1 MFVNFNNIFKG
12 KPQSQQKVPQV
23 LIDEMNKDL
32 NDNLKDY
39 LEFEALDD
47 GACVLRQK
55 DSSAG
60 NITLN
65 GLAYELTEEQ
75 KNILGTKPSSE
86 DIAFYLY
93 NSNDKIK
100 LSPIEDGIILIDD
113 YQISLNQFFQK
124 PLKGI
129 TGNVTEIFMS
139 FPNTIPQ
146 EILITLGTKQ
156 MKKTFSIKRLPNKSL
171 SELKFESD
179 PQGCLY
185 ISITFNIKTK
195 LANFTFT
202 CNIHKAKS
210 VKELCDNLVIYN
222 AFRAGNGYF
231 MDEPIEGNLELNSED
246 NKWAD
251 DAEQFWKKVLEI
263 EIKLNVHFNIPDTIE
278 DEDFYLVEE
287 LYQSLIMNT
296 PTQARYK
303 ITSLT
308 GKWIKGKSNI
318 SYDDLKGHSLTLNL
332 VTINEIIL
340 FGITTQL
347 PVLTVISDALIST
360 TKKAN
365 DGTTIYLEEKNSKQR
380 NAIQYF
386 TNMEELNKYRVSL
399 NLDLFQNA
407 PSVSDLLNEPSK

>member
-1 MFVNFNNIFKG
+1 MFVNFNNIFKE

-23 LIDEMNKDL
+23 LIDEMNRDL

-100 LSPIEDGIILIDD
+100 LSPIEDGIILINGC
-113 YQISLNQFFQK
+113 QISLNQFFQK

-139 FPNTIPQ
+139 FPKTITT
-146 EILITLGTKQ
+146 EIPITIGNNEQTKQ
-156 MKKTFSIKRLPNKSL
+156 LLIKHIPNKSI

-179 PQGCLY
+179 PQNSLY
-185 ISITFNIKTK
+185 ISITFNIRTN
-195 LANFTFT
+195 LATFTFI
-202 CNIHKAKS
+202 CNIYKAKS

-231 MDEPIEGNLELNSED
+231 MDEPIEGNIELNDED
-246 NKWAD
+246 NQWAD

-263 EIKLNVHFNIPDTIE
+263 EKKLNVHFSIPDSLE
-278 DEDFYLVEE
+278 DEDIYLVEE
-287 LYQSLIMNT
+287 LYQSLIMNM

-308 GKWIKGKSNI
+308 GKWTAKKNRI
-318 SYDDLKGHSLTLNL
+318 SFDDLKGRPLTFDL
-332 VTINEIIL
+332 VNTNEITL
-340 FGITTQL
+340 FDITTQL
-347 PVLTVISDALIST
+347 PVLTVISDALISA
-360 TKKAN
+360 TKKNN
-365 DGTTIYLEEKNSKQR
+365 DETTIYLDETNPKQR

-386 TNMEELNKYRVSL
+386 TSMEELNNYRITQK
-399 NLDLFQNA
+399 LDYFQNA
-407 PSVSDLLNEPSK
+407 PLISDLLNEPSN

>member
-23 LIDEMNKDL
+23 IVEEMNRSLDNDL
-32 NDNLKDY
+32 KAY
-39 LEFEALDD
+39 LQFEALDD
-47 GACVLRQK
+47 GTCILRNNTK
-55 DSSAG
+55 KLKIGGFLYDF
-60 NITLN
+60 
-65 GLAYELTEEQ
+65 TEEQ
-75 KNILGTKPSSE
+75 KDILGNNPSAN
-86 DIAFYLY
+86 DVAFYLY
-93 NSNDKIK
+93 NSQEKIN
-100 LSPIEDGIILIDD
+100 L
-113 YQISLNQFFQK
+113 
-124 PLKGI
+124 
-129 TGNVTEIFMS
+129 
-139 FPNTIPQ
+139 IPQ
-146 EILITLGTKQ
+146 TAGFFTINGKTMRLDSLIQRPLEGISYNLNEISIISPSTENKTTYITLGTKQ

-231 MDEPIEGNLELNSED
+231 MNEPIEGNLELNGED

-278 DEDFYLVEE
+278 DENFYLVEE

-318 SYDDLKGHSLTLNL
+318 SYDDLKGHPLTLNL

-386 TNMEELNKYRVSL
+386 TSMEELDKYRISL

-407 PSVSDLLNEPSK
+407 PSVSDLLNEPSN